1 MNAQAKT
8 AKVEGTSGASEK
20 ELTLLK
26 RAARRALMGQ
36 TRTIQI
42 GRSSNTAGVMSSTE
56 VQIIPGDDPPKLL
69 GLPCLKTNF
78 KNGSFQKTLYTPST
92 LRVVVG
98 RDWEAR
104 KR

>member
-1 MNAQAKT
+1 MNAQAKA
-8 AKVEGTSGASEK
+8 AKVESTSGGSDK

-56 VQIIPGDDPPKLL
+56 VQIIPGDDPPKLV

-78 KNGSFQKTLYTPST
+78 KNGPFQKTLYTPST

-98 RDWEAR
+98 KDWEAR
-104 KR
+104 